1 MKIYHRQGPL
11 HFSEEGEEIFR
22 LICCGTISC
31 RVLITSFLLF
41 LMLTKDAVKTNSNY
55 LSKQTNQ
62 KIYNFFA
69 TFDNSRVNPIRDPI
83 IQHPSYQKSALR
95 PSKWPANDPKFRD
108 FSYFYMTYLKC
119 KFFFCFFTVMLGV

>member
-62 KIYNFFA
+62 KIYNFFCH
-69 TFDNSRVNPIRDPI
+69 NSRVKTNFKI
-83 IQHPSYQKSALR
+83 IINQQSNNGRLLSFVMKNKSLR
-95 PSKWPANDPKFRD
+95 EGFKKINKINYGKFHIG
-108 FSYFYMTYLKC
+108 S
-119 KFFFCFFTVMLGV
+119 